1 MDLNRFTE
9 KSQEALRGAQALAT
23 RRNHQG
29 VDVEHLLAALLE
41 QPEGLAAALLA
52 GAGIAPSAVRE
63 RVEQELNRIPQVS
76 GPGVG
81 AQQVY
86 ITQRLARLLTQAEDE
101 ARGLKD
107 EYVSVEHLLLAML
120 EDTSGAAGRLLR
132 SLGVTRERLM
142 AALQKVRGHQRVTS
156 PNPEATY
163 QALERYGRDLTKLA
177 TQGKLDPVIGRD
189 DEIRRVVQVLSRR
202 TKNNPVLI
210 GEPGVGKTAIVEG
223 LAQRIVAGD
232 VPDSLKD
239 KRVVGLDIGAMVAG
253 SKYRGEFEER
263 FKAVLR
269 EIAESEGEIITF
281 IDELHTVVG
290 AGAAEGA
297 VDAGNML
304 KPMLARG
311 ELRAI
316 GATTLDEYRKHIEKD
331 PALERRFQPVMVSE
345 PSVEATIA
353 ILRGLK
359 ERYEVHHGVT
369 IQDSALVAAA
379 TLSHR
384 YIADRFLPDKAID
397 LVDEAASRLRMELD
411 SMPMEIDVVERR
423 IKQLEIER
431 AALRKEK
438 DKPSRERLTRLDQ
451 ELA

>member
-63 RVEQELNRIPQVS
+63 RVEQELNRTPQVS

-120 EDTSGAAGRLLR
+120 EDASGAAGRLLR

-156 PNPEATY
+156 PNPETTY

-189 DEIRRVVQVLSRR
+189 DEIRRVIQVLSRR
-202 TKNNPVLI
+202 TKNNPDLVI
-210 GEPGVGKTAIVEG
+210 ATDDRIVEG
-223 LAQRIVAGD
+223 LAQRIVRGD
-232 VPDSLKD
+232 VPESLKN
-239 KRVVGLDIGAMVAG
+239 KRLIVLDMGALIAG
-253 SKYRGEFEER
+253 AKFRGEFEER
-263 FKAVLR
+263 LKAVLK
-269 EIAESEGEIITF
+269 EVQESEGEVILF

-297 VDAGNML
+297 MDASNLL
-304 KPMLARG
+304 KPLLARG
-311 ELRAI
+311 ELHCI
-316 GATTLDEYRKHIEKD
+316 GATTLDEYRKYVEKD
-331 PALERRFQPVMVSE
+331 RALERRFQPVLVDQ
-345 PSVEATIA
+345 PSVEETIS
-353 ILRGLK
+353 ILRGLR
-359 ERYEVHHGVT
+359 ERYEVHHGVR
-369 IQDSALVAAA
+369 IKDAALVTAAV
-379 TLSHR
+379 LSHR
-384 YIADRFLPDKAID
+384 YISDRFLPDKAID
-397 LVDEAASRLRMELD
+397 LVDEAAAKLRTEID
-411 SMPMEIDVVERR
+411 SMPTE
-423 IKQLEIER
+423 
-431 AALRKEK
+431 
-438 DKPSRERLTRLDQ
+438 LD
-451 ELA
+451 EVS